1 LISDGFPDLAL
12 TVDPRA
18 PDIMKRAPRSSE
30 EPIINTWMKEI
41 ILIVSLAGGIVALA
55 LFVYF
60 YKTTGELL
68 VARSI
73 AFATLGVNS
82 LVFVFSIRTLTVSF
96 WEGKMFANRWLNIA
110 VLAGLV
116 LQIAPFLFESSR
128 DFLGIVP
135 LTILQWVVVFSAS
148 ILMFIIIETAKVL
161 FRGKPEWFQG

>member
-1 LISDGFPDLAL
+1 
-12 TVDPRA
+12 
-18 PDIMKRAPRSSE
+18 M
-30 EPIINTWMKEI
+30 
-41 ILIVSLAGGIVALA
+41 
-55 LFVYF
+55 YF

-82 LVFVFSIRTLTVSF
+82 LIFVFSVRTLKAPF
-96 WEGKMFANRWLNIA
+96 WKGRFLSNRWLNIA

-116 LQIAPFLFESSR
+116 LQIAPFLFEFSR

-135 LTILQWVVVFSAS
+135 LTVLQWVIVFSAS

-161 FRGKPEWFQG
+161 FRGKPEWFHG